1 MPPAARG
8 SGTDSVFSKTGS
20 GFRCRASTT
29 TATNVC
35 SGDVFVNNIGAVRI
49 GDLIAEHPKAGCDP
63 DESTLTTSS
72 TTVFTNNRGTGR
84 IGDQYTDDN
93 TISSGSSNVFIG
105 DIAGG
110 PIDQPPPDETT
121 PVPATFKVPPVVIS
135 PAAQA
140 RIDKKTN
147 DYVAAPEKYK
157 QNSAVTNNQVKGNY
171 AGTPEQPRSSGESLI
186 DPTPPAGDIP
196 TFLRSVLDEAA
207 RGQWSE
213 TGMGG
218 GSSNPK
224 ILNIWKELGFGN
236 NGAWGSD
243 QTAWCMGF
251 VNYVLKNTGYRFVQT
266 ARARDIRDRA
276 SEYKAQQVPLD
287 QGQPGDICLW
297 SYSHV
302 NFIYTGSAG
311 KYTFVGG
318 NQSDK
323 AKNAN
328 NPSGGSATQSWP
340 GGYTAPGNGSLVSI
354 WRPVKK

>member
-1 MPPAARG
+1 MPPVTRLGDICTGHGCWPPRG
-8 SGTDSVFSKTGS
+8 NDQASPDVYANDIAVHRKTDHWPVHCCGPACHDSNLEAGSPTVFAN
-20 GFRCRASTT
+20 FLD
-29 TATNVC
+29 VC
-35 SGDVFVNNIGAVRI
+35 RI
-49 GDLIAEHPKAGCDP
+49 GDPVICGSVVAE
-63 DESTLTTSS
+63 
-72 TTVFTNNRGTGR
+72 
-84 IGDQYTDDN
+84 
-93 TISSGSSNVFIG
+93 GSPNVF
-105 DIAGG
+105 AGEDVG
-110 PIDQPPPDETT
+110 SAPVQPEAAAPPPDSA
-121 PVPATFKVPPVVIS
+121 PKRLVVPPVVIS

-140 RIDKKTN
+140 KIDKKTN

-157 QNSAVTNNQVKGNY
+157 QNSAVTNDQVKGNY

-207 RGQWSE
+207 KGQWSE

-218 GSSNPK
+218 NPSNPK
-224 ILNIWKELGFGN
+224 ILNVWKELGFGN

-340 GGYTAPGNGSLVSI
+340 SGYSTPGNGSLVSI

>member
-1 MPPAARG
+1 MPGVLRQSTDITGGKNTVG
-8 SGTDSVFSKTGS
+8 SPT
-20 GFRCRASTT
+20 
-29 TATNVC
+29 
-35 SGDVFVNNIGAVRI
+35 VFVNNKSAVRI
-49 GDLIAEHPKAGCDP
+49 GDAIEPHGRGSHRSAVMAAG
-63 DESTLTTSS
+63 SG
-72 TTVFTNNRGTGR
+72 TVFANNISVCRNGDIANCGHEGTP
-84 IGDQYTDDN
+84 
-93 TISSGSSNVFIG
+93 GSSNVFAADSIG
-105 DIAGG
+105 SP
-110 PIDQPPPDETT
+110 PIQPEDPVNPPNPPPKRL
-121 PVPATFKVPPVVIS
+121 VVPPVVIS

-157 QNSAVTNNQVKGNY
+157 QNSAVTNDQVKENY

-207 RGQWSE
+207 KGQWSE

-218 GSSNPK
+218 KSSNPK

-276 SEYKAQQVPLD
+276 SEYKVESIPLT

-340 GGYTAPGNGSLVSI
+340 SGYTAPGNGSLVSI